1 MAAEHGVRGGV
12 GGVGERS
19 AGPAAWTARKFCGI
33 AYDTLRLP
41 PPCCLPPSVATGAF
55 LFSSYREERAK
66 KGIINGYKCI

>member
-1 MAAEHGVRGGV
+1 MAEEHGVRGGV
-12 GGVGERS
+12 GAVGERS

-41 PPCCLPPSVATGAF
+41 SPPSAATGVF
-55 LFSSYREERAK
+55 LFPSFREERAK